1 MPSHVL
7 PIVYLSLL
15 VTNQVSLRHFSDGKS
30 PADGD
35 IDSSIAQAHD
45 PDVLK
50 SLIANLISRVTNLEA
65 DTTSLKKDN
74 ISLRADNTSLKK
86 DNIPPGAEITLLKKD
101 NISLGAEITSVKSVN
116 KQQDTLIRSIFD
128 CTHSPILLV
137 IFFRHGYKMLV
148 QARQKSPTPIR
159 LAYVPQTLNT
169 QADLAREVPRVEAEI
184 IARRMQFGSAKH
196 RAHEISGNILKLRHK
211 FKMLG
216 QPWEG
221 PMVWYAAEVS
231 SLCNIR
237 YRLTLLVY
245 ECDPSPQLCRSF
257 HQR

>member
-15 VTNQVSLRHFSDGKS
+15 VTNQVSLRHFSDRKS

-35 IDSSIAQAHD
+35 IESSIAQAHD

-50 SLIANLISRVTNLEA
+50 SLITNLISRVTNLEA

-74 ISLRADNTSLKK
+74 ISL
-86 DNIPPGAEITLLKKD
+86 GAEITLLKKD

-128 CTHSPILLV
+128 CTHSPILLA
-137 IFFRHGYKMLV
+137 ILFRHAYKMLV
-148 QARQKSPTPIR
+148 QARQNSPTPIH

-245 ECDPSPQLCRSF
+245 ECDPGPQLCRSF

>member
-1 MPSHVL
+1 
-7 PIVYLSLL
+7 
-15 VTNQVSLRHFSDGKS
+15 VTNQVSLRHFSDRKS

-35 IDSSIAQAHD
+35 IESSIAQAHD

-50 SLIANLISRVTNLEA
+50 SLITNLISIVTNLEA

-86 DNIPPGAEITLLKKD
+86 DNIALGAEITLLKKD
-101 NISLGAEITSVKSVN
+101 NISLGAEISLLKKDHISLGAKIISVKSVN

-128 CTHSPILLV
+128 CAHSPILLA
-137 IFFRHGYKMLV
+137 ILFRHGYKMLV
-148 QARQKSPTPIR
+148 QAKQKSLTPIR

-169 QADLAREVPRVEAEI
+169 QADLARGVPRVEAEI

-245 ECDPSPQLCRSF
+245 ECDPGPQLCRSF